1 MSPYYILIYRTDEC
15 ERLFCHLL
23 TLPIIKGTVMASEG
37 HRMVRVAYF
46 VLAKSCP
53 SLGCSESVWTGHS
66 FPMGACL
73 VKGSCKLPLNTPGER
88 VSFFLLSHVKP
99 QKHGLERPWPNMP
112 SHWRGL
118 WSLCMG
124 PRCAGCRGLSASFHS
139 GYLLLYLSKE
149 ARWRPELIS
158 AHVFHHLRTQR
169 KDGNY
174 NIPCK

>member
-23 TLPIIKGTVMASEG
+23 TLPIIKGTVMTSEG

-99 QKHGLERPWPNMP
+99 QKHGLERP
-112 SHWRGL
+112 
-118 WSLCMG
+118 
-124 PRCAGCRGLSASFHS
+124 
-139 GYLLLYLSKE
+139 
-149 ARWRPELIS
+149 
-158 AHVFHHLRTQR
+158 
-169 KDGNY
+169 
-174 NIPCK
+174 